1 MEKEPVRIQPAN
13 ALRIDDTVVQMS
25 YADYFSKDNLSLFI
39 QILYNF
45 DRRFS
50 KYATSQWLMKDTT
63 LSGIFAAVGK
73 YLGTKDDAADGK
85 LQDINECLNR
95 IDQNNI
101 QYEKFKVAY
110 NNLSSTSINIG
121 NVLRKGIFNFFL
133 NLFMGKQT
141 DWEKS
146 LTKKNGNE

>member
-1 MEKEPVRIQPAN
+1 
-13 ALRIDDTVVQMS
+13 
-25 YADYFSKDNLSLFI
+25 
-39 QILYNF
+39 
-45 DRRFS
+45 
-50 KYATSQWLMKDTT
+50 MKDTT

-73 YLGTKDDAADGK
+73 YLETKDDTVEGK

-121 NVLRKGIFNFFL
+121 NVLRKGIFNYFL
-133 NLFMGKQT
+133 DLFEGKQT